1 MFRFLTFLFLTIFVL
16 DLAVAAFET
25 RRAWFG
31 YGIYLTRKK
40 SPGLYWLMTAL
51 WSLVAV
57 GCVAGFLLLSY
68 QALVNSGPY
77 AEYAFLSLHQA
88 WPYAATSVL
97 FGWLAIRIIKVRLQL
112 LRDRR
117 AAQ

>member
-1 MFRFLTFLFLTIFVL
+1 MFRFLTLLFLTIVVL

-25 RRAWFG
+25 RQAWFG
-31 YGIYLTRKK
+31 YGIYLKRKK

-51 WSLVAV
+51 WLLVAI
-57 GCVAGFLLLSY
+57 GCVAGFLLLFY
-68 QALVNSGPY
+68 QALVSAGPY
-77 AEYAFLSLHQA
+77 AKYAFLSLHQA

-97 FGWLAIRIIKVRLQL
+97 FGWLAIRIIRDRLKL

-117 AAQ
+117 TG